1 MNAEAFRL
9 IQECFIT
16 KDTYLDLGS
25 LGLTDEDFVEGTEL
39 DWLLRQCTH
48 LQTLVLSNSWY
59 QWGADGKFM
68 EQQSR
73 NTGSPNQ
80 FGSYPPALA
89 NTSDL
94 LNLIIAGE
102 YKVKWDISDMSFVAG
117 LSSLQY
123 LDISYNKISKIHGL
137 EGLASLQQLNLGFNL
152 ISDVNGLKGLPS
164 LKQLD
169 LSLNKIRK
177 IRGLE
182 GLPSLLQLDLS
193 FNQINEIHGLEGLS
207 SLHRLDLSRNQISE
221 ISGLEGLSSL
231 HRLDLSRNQISEISG
246 LEGLSSLQQ
255 LNIYDNNINGSI
267 ESIAKLTNLLHLS
280 LDKKNYL
287 TFQPY
292 RALIESNL
300 IPVELVSPKKY
311 ESKTKISLYGNPIF
325 PPPTISVKGK
335 DAIIAYFDSLKKG
348 TQPLN
353 EVKVLLVGDGA
364 AGKTSLV
371 KQLIGKEFNQKESQ
385 THGIQIQD
393 NTIIVE
399 DEKIKVHY
407 WDFGGQEIMHATH
420 QFFLTKDCVYVL
432 VLDGRKDERPEYW
445 LKHIAVFGGNAPVL
459 VILNK
464 CDENRSY
471 DIEQQELKKK
481 FPNIVDYYKLSC
493 KTQEGVME
501 FTRTLKQQLFDLPF
515 RKTPF
520 SPDWTNVKEQL
531 RTMEQPY
538 ITYSAYYKICD
549 DLLVREAQQQQTLLD
564 YLNSLGII
572 LHFEQL
578 KQYNTQVLNPLWL
591 TQAVYRIVNSPI
603 VAKQQG
609 EFNEGQ
615 LYEILNDEHFINTA
629 PTIEEDN
636 DLLTKFKR
644 WFGFEAKSKK
654 AKPILYDG
662 NIQLPFIAKVMQQFE
677 LSYCFDEFGGKYIIP
692 DLLPVEPSVK
702 INYGEYTLRFSTDF
716 YFLPPALLPRFM
728 VQTHLHIE
736 DTVRW
741 RNGVMLNAQGVFDAV
756 AIVRVDKENKRLD
769 IYVKGPEE
777 RELLA
782 YIRSVLQGLYD
793 GYEGLKEP
801 GRIKEWLFLPDSDVE
816 VEMAEIEG
824 LSKRNKEEYSS
835 GKTNKD
841 YKVAELKASVENPD
855 YPLEKEAQPVRI
867 FISYSRTK
875 KKFREELVTK
885 LHLLTKSKDNFIEL
899 WVDEQLNP
907 GVEWEK
913 EIDDA
918 LHNCDIVICLLSDE
932 YLASKICMYEATK
945 AKENGKI
952 IYPILVNTC
961 AWRDTFFSKIN
972 GYFAT
977 PIEQVTKSKRPENW
991 QQVYAGVVKLIKK

>member
-1 MNAEAFRL
+1 MNQEAIAIVQKCL
-9 IQECFIT
+9 ETQ
-16 KDTYLDLGS
+16 DPYLDLGM
-25 LGLTDEDFVEGTEL
+25 LGLRDADFAEGTVL
-39 DWLLRQCTH
+39 DKLLRQCTH
-48 LQTLVLSNSWY
+48 LETLVLSNSWY
-59 QWGADGKFM
+59 LWGTDGKWTRHYSYNM
-68 EQQSR
+68 
-73 NTGSPNQ
+73 GVLNQ
-80 FGSYPPALA
+80 LGTHPPALA
-89 NTSDL
+89 NTTGL
-94 LNLIIAGE
+94 LILIIAGD
-102 YKVKWDISDMSFVAG
+102 YYNRWGISDMGFVAG
-117 LSSLQY
+117 LSSLQH
-123 LDISYNKISKIHGL
+123 LDLRNNQISEIRGL
-137 EGLASLQQLNLGFNL
+137 DDLSSLQQLNLGYNG
-152 ISDVNGLKGLPS
+152 ISA
-164 LKQLD
+164 
-169 LSLNKIRK
+169 
-177 IRGLE
+177 IRGL
-182 GLPSLLQLDLS
+182 G
-193 FNQINEIHGLEGLS
+193 
-207 SLHRLDLSRNQISE
+207 
-221 ISGLEGLSSL
+221 
-231 HRLDLSRNQISEISG
+231 
-246 LEGLSSLQQ
+246 GLSSLQH
-255 LNIYDNNINGSI
+255 LDLSGNRINRIRGLERLSSLQKLDLSSNPSI
-267 ESIAKLTNLLHLS
+267 IEPLITLSYLSNLQVIL
-280 LDKKNYL
+280 LDKKAYINC
-287 TFQPY
+287 QPY
-292 RALIESNL
+292 TELIETAS
-300 IPVELVSPKKY
+300 IPLRVDEI
-311 ESKTKISLYGNPIF
+311 ENKTIVYITGSPIF
-325 PPPTISVKGK
+325 PPPTIIVKGEA
-335 DAIIAYFDSLKKG
+335 AIIAYFKSLQKG

-371 KQLIGKEFNQKESQ
+371 KQLIGKAFDQKESQ

-393 NTIIVE
+393 NTIRVE
-399 DEKIKVHY
+399 GEKIKVHY

-432 VLDGRKDERPEYW
+432 VLDGRKEERPEYW

-471 DIEQQELKKK
+471 DIEQQELKQK
-481 FPNIVDYYKLSC
+481 FPNIQDYFKLSC

-538 ITYSAYYKICD
+538 ITYSSYYKICD
-549 DLLVREAQQQQTLLD
+549 DLAVKDPQQQQTLLD

-609 EFNEGQ
+609 AFNEGQ
-615 LYEILNDEHFINTA
+615 LCDILNDEHFINAA

-636 DLLTKFKR
+636 DLLTKIKR
-644 WFGFEAKSKK
+644 WFGLEAKTKQPK
-654 AKPILYDG
+654 AILYDG
-662 NIQLPFIAKVMQQFE
+662 NIRLSFIAKVMQQFE
-677 LSYCFDEFGGKYIIP
+677 LSYCFDEKAGKYIIP
-692 DLLPVEPSVK
+692 DLLPMEPSVK

-728 VQTHLHIE
+728 VQTHLHIQ
-736 DTVRW
+736 DSIRW
-741 RNGVMLNAQGVFDAV
+741 RNGVMLNAEGVFDAV

-841 YKVAELKASVENPD
+841 YKVAELKASVENPA

-899 WVDEQLNP
+899 WVDEEMNP

-932 YLASKICMYEATK
+932 YLASKVCMYEATK

-961 AWRDTFFSKIN
+961 AWRDTFFSQIN
-972 GYFAT
+972 GYFST

-991 QQVYAGVVKLIKK
+991 QQVYSGVVKLIKK